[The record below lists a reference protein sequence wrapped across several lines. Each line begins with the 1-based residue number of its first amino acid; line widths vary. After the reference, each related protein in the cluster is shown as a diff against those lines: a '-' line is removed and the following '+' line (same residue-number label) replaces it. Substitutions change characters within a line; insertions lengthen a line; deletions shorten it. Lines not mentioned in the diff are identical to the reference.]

1 MFEKPDL
8 SGRVAFITGTTR
20 GIGKDIALSLAEC
33 GCTIVSTGKT
43 AEPQEDKAGTIHQ
56 TADEV
61 REQGS
66 SALAIQLDVRDEEG
80 IHDAIEE
87 TIEEFG
93 RLDILINNAGA
104 IQMANIEEMPAN
116 RFDLMMDVNVRGAYV
131 CSRAA
136 LPYMKEQD
144 YGHILMASPPIE
156 INEAPGKAAYGLS
169 KLGMTFVAQSLAQE
183 VSEQNIGVNTFWP
196 VTAINTR
203 ATRYFGMGTE
213 QDWRTPE
220 ILSDTVLEIVSRS
233 PSECTGNTFYDEEVL
248 REAGV
253 EDFSQYAVTEDSDPT
268 PLSAWLFDP
277 DYERPK

>member
-20 GIGKDIALSLAEC
+20 GIGKEIALSLAEC

-56 TADEV
+56 TAEAV
-61 REQGS
+61 REQGET
-66 SALAIQLDVRDEEG
+66 ALAIQLDVRDEEG
-80 IHDAIEE
+80 IHDAIDK

-136 LPYMKEQD
+136 LPYMKKQD
-144 YGHILMASPPIE
+144 HGHILMASPPIE
-156 INEAPGKAAYGLS
+156 IGKAPGKAAYGLS

-183 VSEQNIGVNTFWP
+183 VSGQNIGVNAFWP

-220 ILSDTVLEIVSRS
+220 IVSDTVLEIVSRP
-233 PSECTGNTFYDEEVL
+233 PSECTGNAFYDEEVL

-253 EDFSQYAVTEDSDPT
+253 EDFSHYAVSEDSDPA

-277 DYERPK
+277 DYEQPE